1 MKVNIT
7 NNISNVNVTVN
18 QNDDGSL
25 AILLFEKTG
34 KKAR

>member
-25 AILLFEKTG
+25 AILFF
-34 KKAR
+34 